1 MVHDERHV
9 GRIVRRLKEAL
20 ERQANRD
27 LRPYGITLAQ
37 AHVLMELHEGDAER
51 LSFKQ
56 LEARLDIAQ
65 STVWGIVS
73 RLEKK
78 GLVATGESP
87 DDTRARMVSLTPEGV
102 ELCEACR
109 GLTEAHER
117 QLASDLTSEEA
128 SQLYDLLERAC
139 ASVERTL

>member
-1 MVHDERHV
+1 
-9 GRIVRRLKEAL
+9 
-20 ERQANRD
+20 
-27 LRPYGITLAQ
+27 
-37 AHVLMELHEGDAER
+37 
-51 LSFKQ
+51 
-56 LEARLDIAQ
+56 
-65 STVWGIVS
+65 
-73 RLEKK
+73 
-78 GLVATGESP
+78 
-87 DDTRARMVSLTPEGV
+87 MVSLTPEGV